1 MPAIP
6 GSPNTLFG
14 NNVLNGTN
22 LAGVPYPIPQLY
34 PNAEVVMDDLVEP
47 ETPQA
52 AQAIAQFLDSLGT
65 PTKSVMKKAVI
76 RDHDSPLQEVYNYRG
91 LSIRKTESVSYE
103 KSNKVE
109 DKPFV
114 FVTNHALVGIEIE
127 VENMHNSMPPFQA
140 YWAAKADGSLRN
152 AGIELVSVPLQVK
165 QIQLAME
172 HAWKCMYTNNKPDF
186 SNRTSIHVH
195 LNCRDMSQNQIYVMC
210 LLYAI
215 FEKHFYAFA
224 GQRRL
229 NSIFCVPL
237 YRTNILSSLK
247 DVIYGLTPTWH
258 KYTGLNLLP
267 LLDNHGQRGFGT
279 IEFRHLY
286 GTHELQKIYSWINQI
301 LCLRKAAMSMTV
313 TEIET
318 EIFQMNTTSSY
329 MDLYHR
335 VFGDNCLLNDK
346 NDFEECISNL
356 KREIFTNEYSKTLKK
371 SDNCVYWEVA
381 RKLAIRG

>member
-127 VENMHNSMPPFQA
+127 VENIKN
-140 YWAAKADGSLRN
+140 
-152 AGIELVSVPLQVK
+152 E
-165 QIQLAME
+165 
-172 HAWKCMYTNNKPDF
+172 
-186 SNRTSIHVH
+186 
-195 LNCRDMSQNQIYVMC
+195 
-210 LLYAI
+210 
-215 FEKHFYAFA
+215 FY
-224 GQRRL
+224 
-229 NSIFCVPL
+229 
-237 YRTNILSSLK
+237 Y
-247 DVIYGLTPTWH
+247 
-258 KYTGLNLLP
+258 
-267 LLDNHGQRGFGT
+267 
-279 IEFRHLY
+279 
-286 GTHELQKIYSWINQI
+286 
-301 LCLRKAAMSMTV
+301 
-313 TEIET
+313 
-318 EIFQMNTTSSY
+318 
-329 MDLYHR
+329 
-335 VFGDNCLLNDK
+335 
-346 NDFEECISNL
+346 
-356 KREIFTNEYSKTLKK
+356 
-371 SDNCVYWEVA
+371 
-381 RKLAIRG
+381 